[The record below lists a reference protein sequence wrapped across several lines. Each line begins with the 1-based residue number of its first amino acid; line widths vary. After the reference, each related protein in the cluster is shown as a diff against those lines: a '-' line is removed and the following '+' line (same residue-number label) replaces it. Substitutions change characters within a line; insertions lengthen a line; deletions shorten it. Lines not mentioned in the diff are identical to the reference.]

1 MKVSMLIVTRG
12 MTPEVHALASRLGQ
26 LLAAVRSDALTG
38 EIIIIAENPQ
48 VTDVAPREH
57 VGDDIALVSIPATR
71 GLGYNRNRALDAA
84 AGNIV
89 VFMDD
94 DCWPADDWLHE
105 LLAPLQDATIHA
117 VMGNVRIR
125 PSTFLGDSISALGFP
140 AGGSTGFAVMFP
152 VDDEG
157 FTTHISTLNCALRD
171 DTFARVGPFDESLVF
186 GGEDGELSH
195 RISSAGL
202 RVKFQPTALVE
213 HDARSSLPEF
223 SRWFFRRGRAACQFS
238 RRVPA
243 GGTIGRRLASYKTI
257 LWLHRRD
264 PKIVVIVP
272 LLGASI
278 FLQQAGFA
286 WEYVAGGAPQG

>member
-1 MKVSMLIVTRG
+1 MKVSLLIVTRG
-12 MTPEVHALASRLGQ
+12 MTPEVGALASRLAE
-26 LLAAVRSDALTG
+26 LLAAERSDSLSG
-38 EIIIIAENPQ
+38 EVIIVAENPQ
-48 VTDVAPREH
+48 VADVAAREH
-57 VGDDIALVSIPATR
+57 LSEDVSLLSIPATR
-71 GLGYNRNRALDAA
+71 GLGYNRNRALEAA
-84 AGNIV
+84 QGDTV
-89 VFMDD
+89 VFVDD
-94 DCWPADDWLHE
+94 DCWPADDWLPQ
-105 LLAPLQDATIHA
+105 LLAPLDDPTVHA

-152 VDDEG
+152 VDDQG

-171 DTFARVGPFDESLVF
+171 ETFTRVGPFDESLIF

-223 SRWFFRRGRAACQFS
+223 GRWFFRRGRAACQFS

-257 LWLHRRD
+257 LWLHRSD
-264 PKIVVIVP
+264 PKIVAIVP

-278 FLQQAGFA
+278 ALQQAGFA
-286 WEYVAGGAPQG
+286 WEYVTSARR